1 MLGHLHAWALVYN
14 TLGGAGTSTGMQGV
28 RPWMATS
35 FLSINVAYQQF
46 KRQNGRV
53 FTSHFSH

>member
-35 FLSINVAYQQF
+35 FLSINVAYQ
-46 KRQNGRV
+46 
-53 FTSHFSH
+53 

>member
-1 MLGHLHAWALVYN
+1 MLGHLHLHVVYN

-35 FLSINVAYQQF
+35 FLSINVMERYQ
-46 KRQNGRV
+46 
-53 FTSHFSH
+53 